1 MAGYPGLATLD
12 AASGYPALLVAQLI
26 LGVGIGLAM
35 TPATNAIVSSLPAA
49 KQGVAS
55 AVNDTT
61 REIGTALGIA
71 LMGSMFTTGYRNAI
85 DGHLGGLPTD
95 VARQAREAP
104 GLALNAA
111 QHLTRG
117 GDALADAARHA
128 FTTGMRLSMLI
139 GAALLLGAAAFVWFR
154 GPDRHQEVLED
165 VVDGE
170 DAEALRAAFDLDDPQ
185 PLVFHGFPSPL
196 GEATFGEDGQTAE

>member
-1 MAGYPGLATLD
+1 MVAFATLD
-12 AASGYPALLVAQLI
+12 ASSGFPALLVAQVL

-35 TPATNAIVSSLPAA
+35 TPATNAIVSSLPPA

-71 LMGSMFTTGYRNAI
+71 LMGSMFNTGYRNAI
-85 DGHLGGLPTD
+85 DGHLAGLPAD

-104 GLALNAA
+104 ALAFNTAR
-111 QHLTRG
+111 HLPRG
-117 GDALADAARHA
+117 GDALLAAARDA
-128 FTTGMRLSMLI
+128 FTSGMRLSMLI

-154 GPDRHQEVLED
+154 GPDRDQEVGADALDADALDALDASFAPALE
-165 VVDGE
+165 G
-170 DAEALRAAFDLDDPQ
+170 
-185 PLVFHGFPSPL
+185 
-196 GEATFGEDGQTAE
+196 